1 MIYERMKD
9 IRTYFGNTQ
18 KELAGILG
26 VSRST
31 YAGWE
36 NGLDAIILPKLN
48 DFCNYY
54 GVSLDYICGLTN
66 TKKYDVINDKIDKS
80 VLGNNLKEIR
90 TKNKHTQEKVANI
103 INVDQSNYSKCELG
117 KMYIHTY
124 ALIEFAKHYK
134 VSIDWLCGKTK
145 DLEIKKVLPK
155 VCGLTNNRK

>member
-18 KELAGILG
+18 KELADVLD

-66 TKKYDVINDKIDKS
+66 TKKYDIINDKIDKN

-90 TKNKHTQEKVANI
+90 TNNKHTQEKVANI

-145 DLEIKKVLPK
+145 DSEIK
-155 VCGLTNNRK
+155 

>member
-26 VSRST
+26 VSEST

-80 VLGNNLKEIR
+80 VLGNNLKETR

-103 INVDQSNYSKCELG
+103 INVNQSNYSKCELG

-145 DLEIKKVLPK
+145 DSEIK
-155 VCGLTNNRK
+155 

>member
-9 IRTYFGNTQ
+9 LRTYFDNTQ
-18 KELAGILG
+18 KELAEVLG

-36 NGLDAIILPKLN
+36 NGLDSIILPNLN

-66 TKKYDVINDKIDKS
+66 TKKYDIINDKIDKKI
-80 VLGNNLKEIR
+80 LGKNLKEIR

-103 INVDQSNYSKCELG
+103 TNIDQSNYSKCELG

-134 VSIDWLCGKTK
+134 VSIDWLCGKVK
-145 DLEIKKVLPK
+145 DSEIK
-155 VCGLTNNRK
+155 

>member
-80 VLGNNLKEIR
+80 VLGNNLRETR

-145 DLEIKKVLPK
+145 DSEIK
-155 VCGLTNNRK
+155 

>member
-80 VLGNNLKEIR
+80 VLGNNLKETR

-103 INVDQSNYSKCELG
+103 INVDQSNYFKCELG

-145 DLEIKKVLPK
+145 DSEIK
-155 VCGLTNNRK
+155 

>member
-18 KELAGILG
+18 KELADILG

-90 TKNKHTQEKVANI
+90 TNNKHTQEKVANI

-145 DLEIKKVLPK
+145 DSEIK
-155 VCGLTNNRK
+155 

>member
-54 GVSLDYICGLTN
+54 GLSLDYICGLTN

-80 VLGNNLKEIR
+80 VLGNNLKETR

-145 DLEIKKVLPK
+145 DSEIK
-155 VCGLTNNRK
+155 

>member
-18 KELAGILG
+18 KELADVLG

-36 NGLDAIILPKLN
+36 NGLDAIILPKFN

-66 TKKYDVINDKIDKS
+66 TKKYDIINDKIDKN

-90 TKNKHTQEKVANI
+90 TNNKHTQEKVANI

-145 DLEIKKVLPK
+145 SL
-155 VCGLTNNRK
+155 

>member
-66 TKKYDVINDKIDKS
+66 TKKYDIINDKIDKS

-90 TKNKHTQEKVANI
+90 TNNKHTREKVANI

-145 DLEIKKVLPK
+145 DSEIK
-155 VCGLTNNRK
+155 

>member
-66 TKKYDVINDKIDKS
+66 TKKYDIINDKIDKN

-90 TKNKHTQEKVANI
+90 TNNKHI
-103 INVDQSNYSKCELG
+103 HSKKEQ
-117 KMYIHTY
+117 I
-124 ALIEFAKHYK
+124 
-134 VSIDWLCGKTK
+134 
-145 DLEIKKVLPK
+145 
-155 VCGLTNNRK
+155 

>member
-80 VLGNNLKEIR
+80 VLGNNLKETR
-90 TKNKHTQEKVANI
+90 TKNKHTQEKVAYI

-145 DLEIKKVLPK
+145 DSEIK
-155 VCGLTNNRK
+155 

>member
-48 DFCNYY
+48 EFCNYY

-80 VLGNNLKEIR
+80 VLGNNLKETR

-145 DLEIKKVLPK
+145 DSEIK
-155 VCGLTNNRK
+155 

>member
-90 TKNKHTQEKVANI
+90 TNNKHTQEKVANI

-145 DLEIKKVLPK
+145 DLEIK
-155 VCGLTNNRK
+155 

>member
-66 TKKYDVINDKIDKS
+66 TKKYDIINDKIDKT
-80 VLGNNLKEIR
+80 VLGKHLKEIR
-90 TKNKHTQEKVANI
+90 TKNNNTQEKIANI
-103 INVDQSNYSKCELG
+103 IKVDQSNYSKCELG

-124 ALIEFAKHYK
+124 ALIEFAKHYN

-145 DLEIKKVLPK
+145 DSRIK
-155 VCGLTNNRK
+155 

>member
-80 VLGNNLKEIR
+80 VLGNNLKETR

-124 ALIEFAKHYK
+124 ALIEL
-134 VSIDWLCGKTK
+134 VLCQ
-145 DLEIKKVLPK
+145 IVL
-155 VCGLTNNRK
+155 VNIN

>member
-18 KELAGILG
+18 KELADVLG

-66 TKKYDVINDKIDKS
+66 TKKYDIINDKIDKS

-90 TKNKHTQEKVANI
+90 TNNKHTQEKVANI

-145 DLEIKKVLPK
+145 DLEIK
-155 VCGLTNNRK
+155 

>member
-18 KELAGILG
+18 NELADVLG

-66 TKKYDVINDKIDKS
+66 TKKYDIINDKIDKN

-90 TKNKHTQEKVANI
+90 TNNKHTQEKVANI

-145 DLEIKKVLPK
+145 DSEIK
-155 VCGLTNNRK
+155 

>member
-18 KELAGILG
+18 KELADILG

-145 DLEIKKVLPK
+145 DLEIK
-155 VCGLTNNRK
+155 

>member
-18 KELAGILG
+18 KELADILG

-145 DLEIKKVLPK
+145 DSRIK
-155 VCGLTNNRK
+155 

>member
-18 KELAGILG
+18 KELADILG

-80 VLGNNLKEIR
+80 VLGNNLKETR

-145 DLEIKKVLPK
+145 DSGIK
-155 VCGLTNNRK
+155 